1 MKKLKLLS
9 LEPRVLLDA
18 AAATTAAD
26 TQTDVNEQ
34 SEAYEQSQQDF
45 TNQQDNT
52 ESDISALA
60 LPSTTQTEATTK
72 HWDLINAEE
81 AGLNQVQAHQM
92 VVVDTSIQNYQ
103 TLLEK

>member
-1 MKKLKLLS
+1 MLS

-72 HWDLINAEE
+72 HWDLINA
-81 AGLNQVQAHQM
+81 GHIIQSYLKHNYMPPILSLPWLVF
-92 VVVDTSIQNYQ
+92 VVY
-103 TLLEK
+103 